1 MPVFPA
7 RVAKKTEP
15 NMPNIK
21 SAEKRMRQY
30 RKRQAVNKAAKTEI
44 KHHRRKVL
52 ETEKLAPDVY
62 RRYCS
67 ILDKAA
73 KRGII
78 KRNTAVRRKRRAAAR
93 LTKSA

>member
-1 MPVFPA
+1 
-7 RVAKKTEP
+7 
-15 NMPNIK
+15 MPNIK

-44 KHHRRKVL
+44 KHQRRAVL
-52 ETEKLAPDVY
+52 ETEKVTPEAY
-62 RRYCS
+62 SRYCS

-78 KRNTAVRRKRRAAAR
+78 KRNTAIRRKRRAAAR
-93 LTKSA
+93 LSKAAKPA